1 MSRKALFGLGAGRHD
16 KVQDEKGGRHVIVV
30 FPRHDEPRR
39 EPLGVHPYRALDMQ
53 VSTCR

>member
-1 MSRKALFGLGAGRHD
+1 MSRKAMIDPNAGGHD
-16 KVQDEKGGRHVIVV
+16 KVQDDEGGRHVIVV
-30 FPRHDEPRR
+30 FPRHDESRR